1 MMINKMNRTTNN
13 AKPPANTSPISK
25 STSYKTF
32 YFSNYIICNL
42 LLKRLG
48 ARVRKRT
55 AFGKSDPFRLTNVSC
70 TYDDKQ
76 YEQYYEQRETV

>member
-32 YFSNYIICNL
+32 YFSNYIICNSL
-42 LLKRLG
+42 QKRLG
-48 ARVRKRT
+48 ARVRKWT
-55 AFGKSDPFRLTNVSC
+55 ALEKAIRSA
-70 TYDDKQ
+70 
-76 YEQYYEQRETV
+76 

>member
-32 YFSNYIICNL
+32 YFSNYIICNV

-48 ARVRKRT
+48 A
-55 AFGKSDPFRLTNVSC
+55 G
-70 TYDDKQ
+70 
-76 YEQYYEQRETV
+76 